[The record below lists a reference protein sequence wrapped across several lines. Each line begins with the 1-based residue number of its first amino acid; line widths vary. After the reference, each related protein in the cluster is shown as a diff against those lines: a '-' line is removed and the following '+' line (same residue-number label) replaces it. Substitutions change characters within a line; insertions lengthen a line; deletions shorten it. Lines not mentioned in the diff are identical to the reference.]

1 VNIKKLTAAVLT
13 AAMAAAAFTGCS
25 KSFEKVV
32 TVDGVDIAPGN
43 YLFAQYQAY
52 LEAEAL
58 VADST
63 VDLMDTLIEDTASK
77 EWMHSET
84 IDNLKLYVWTDKTFE
99 EMGLELSQEEMDY
112 INSQSEYY
120 WPYNEEAYVVNGIGE
135 ETYKTSVVNSYK
147 LEKIFA
153 AIYGAGGE
161 KEPTDAEYKEYM
173 DTQYARIKGFELPK
187 INDLQAFPSAEQL
200 SQIVFWC
207 EEAVAALNSGA
218 DFEETQVKYMTLV
231 GELLG
236 KAADYS
242 ETPSQY
248 TQQRFLQK
256 TNVEPGEEL
265 FVANAFV
272 AEVDGPFTYE
282 ETTDSFVI
290 YQRVA
295 NTTSDEELEYYKSS
309 LLTTMKSE
317 EFAEYAEAQAASLE
331 VSEDAA
337 AVKFYALEKIK

>member
-1 VNIKKLTAAVLT
+1 VNIKRLTAAVLT
-13 AAMAAAAFTGCS
+13 VAMAAVSLTGCT
-25 KSFEKVV
+25 KTFEKVV
-32 TVDGVDIAPGN
+32 TVDGVDIAPST
-43 YLFAQYQAY
+43 YLFAQYQSY

-63 VDLMDTLIEDTASK
+63 VDIMDTLIEDTASK
-77 EWMHSET
+77 EWMHNET
-84 IDNLKLYVWTDKTFE
+84 IDNLKLCVWTDKTFE
-99 EMGLELSQEEMDY
+99 EMGLELSQEELDY
-112 INSQSEYY
+112 INAQVEYY
-120 WPYNEEAYVVNGIGE
+120 WPLSEETYVINGIGM
-135 ETYKTSVVNSYK
+135 ETYKTNVVNSYK

-161 KEPTDAEYKEYM
+161 KEPTDAEYQEYM
-173 DTQYARIKGFELPK
+173 DAQYVRIKGFELPK

-200 SQIVFWC
+200 AQIVFWC

-256 TNVEPGEEL
+256 TNVESGEEL
-265 FVANAFV
+265 LVANAFL
-272 AEVDGPFTYE
+272 AEVDGEFTYE

-295 NTTSDEELEYYKSS
+295 NTTSQEELDYYKSS

-317 EFAEYAEAQAASLE
+317 EFANYAENEAASLE